1 MAPSELFPLRMAA
14 APFGLVHY
22 AALAAAE
29 VCGSEEAAQLAQQ
42 LFGAGD
48 IPPALQRPALEAVVA
63 ACQAAMKGY
72 PSSLEAARDELAK
85 LEAEEAAEAAAG
97 QRQQGGNNAAR
108 QRRQLRRQVLQVVV
122 YERQV
127 LARTAFV
134 LQQELK
140 DLRRMA
146 GR

>member
-1 MAPSELFPLRMAA
+1 MGPSQVFPVRMAA

-22 AALAAAE
+22 AALAAAD
-29 VCGSEEAAQLAQQ
+29 VGSPEDAARLAQQ

-48 IPPALQRPALEAVVA
+48 IPPALQQPALEAVVA
-63 ACQAAMKGY
+63 ACQAAMKAY
-72 PSSLEAARDELAK
+72 PSSLEADRTELAN
-85 LEAEEAAEAAAG
+85 LEAEHRAEAAAAS
-97 QRQQGGNNAAR
+97 RQHNGNEAAW
-108 QRRQLRRQVLQVVV
+108 QRRERRRQVLQVLV

-146 GR
+146 AR